1 MNSTPNPTSKTT
13 RRAQPRPVMKEVA
26 DRAGVALSSVSR
38 VLNGHP
44 DVSDVMR
51 NRVLDAVAAL
61 GYEPDMLAQ
70 SMRTGATMTIGF
82 LVGDISNPLMSQI
95 ALGAETALRTAGYS
109 TMLTNSI
116 NDPALDVQ
124 HLRLFQQRRVDGLL
138 LSLSDEGN
146 AEINAALERLEV
158 PGVLV
163 DRQVA
168 GSPFAAVLSDHAAG
182 IYAAVSHLVEL
193 GHTRIGMVNG
203 NPNVRPSRER
213 ATALRKACRSATG
226 VSGVVKAS
234 AFSSEHGYRAT
245 IDMLQAADAPTA
257 VIAGSNQI
265 LVGVLRALRELR
277 LSVPDDISLI
287 TCDDIP
293 LAEFLS
299 PPITTVSRDFRA
311 MGHLAAELLL
321 DQLAGATARTE
332 ILPTGFRAT
341 DSCAPPRHPS
351 TSRNQRA

>member
-1 MNSTPNPTSKTT
+1 MTTTPNPAAKTS
-13 RRAQPRPVMKEVA
+13 RSAQPRPVMKEVA

-44 DVSDVMR
+44 DVSEVMR
-51 NRVLDAVAAL
+51 NRVIDAVAAL

-70 SMRTGATMTIGF
+70 SLRTGATMTIGF

-95 ALGAETALRTAGYS
+95 ALGAETKLRAAGYT

-116 NDPALDVQ
+116 NDPTLDVQ

-138 LSLSDEGN
+138 LSLSDE
-146 AEINAALERLEV
+146 ADPAINAALERLEV

-163 DRQVA
+163 DRQLD
-168 GSPFAAVLSDHAAG
+168 GSPFAAVLSDHASG
-182 IYAAVSHLVEL
+182 IGAAVTKLVEL
-193 GHTRIGMVNG
+193 GHTRIGMVSG

-213 ATALRKACRSATG
+213 ASALRKTCRSASG
-226 VSGVVKAS
+226 VSAVVKAS

-245 IDMLQAADAPTA
+245 LDMLRAVDAPTA

-265 LVGVLRALRELR
+265 LVGVLRALHELE
-277 LSVPDDISLI
+277 LSVPGDISLI

-293 LAEFLS
+293 LAEFLT
-299 PPITTVSRDFRA
+299 PPITTVSRDFAA

-321 DQLAGATARTE
+321 DQLAGGPARTE
-332 ILPTGFRAT
+332 VLPTGFRLT
-341 DSCAPPRHPS
+341 PSCATPRHRSP
-351 TSRNQRA
+351 QRKPRA

>member
-1 MNSTPNPTSKTT
+1 MNSTPNPTARTA
-13 RRAQPRPVMKEVA
+13 RRVQPRPVMKEVA

-70 SMRTGATMTIGF
+70 SLRTGATMTVGF

-95 ALGAETALRTAGYS
+95 ALGAETELRSSGYS

-116 NDPALDVQ
+116 NDPELDVQ

-138 LSLSDEGN
+138 LSLSDE
-146 AEINAALERLEV
+146 ASPEINAALERLEV

-163 DRQVA
+163 DRQID
-168 GSPFAAVLSDHAAG
+168 GSRFAAVLSDHASG
-182 IYAAVSHLVEL
+182 IQAAVNHLVRL

-213 ATALRKACRSATG
+213 ATALRKACRSASG
-226 VSGVVKAS
+226 VSAVVKAS
-234 AFSSEHGYRAT
+234 AFSSEHGYQAT
-245 IDMLQAADAPTA
+245 LDMLRAADAPTA

-265 LVGVLRALRELR
+265 LVGVLRALRELN
-277 LSVPDDISLI
+277 LAVPGDISLI

-293 LAEFLS
+293 LAEFLT
-299 PPITTVSRDFRA
+299 PAITTVSRDFGA

-321 DQLAGATARTE
+321 DQLAGGAARTE
-332 ILPTGFRAT
+332 VLPTGFRAT
-341 DSCAPPRHPS
+341 ESCAAPRHRVNP
-351 TSRNQRA
+351 RKQRA

>member
-1 MNSTPNPTSKTT
+1 
-13 RRAQPRPVMKEVA
+13 
-26 DRAGVALSSVSR
+26 
-38 VLNGHP
+38 
-44 DVSDVMR
+44 
-51 NRVLDAVAAL
+51 
-61 GYEPDMLAQ
+61 
-70 SMRTGATMTIGF
+70 
-82 LVGDISNPLMSQI
+82 
-95 ALGAETALRTAGYS
+95 
-109 TMLTNSI
+109 
-116 NDPALDVQ
+116 
-124 HLRLFQQRRVDGLL
+124 
-138 LSLSDEGN
+138 
-146 AEINAALERLEV
+146 
-158 PGVLV
+158 
-163 DRQVA
+163 
-168 GSPFAAVLSDHAAG
+168 
-182 IYAAVSHLVEL
+182 
-193 GHTRIGMVNG
+193 
-203 NPNVRPSRER
+203 
-213 ATALRKACRSATG
+213 
-226 VSGVVKAS
+226 
-234 AFSSEHGYRAT
+234 
-245 IDMLQAADAPTA
+245 MLQAADAPTA